1 MEAIWN
7 WIQVNVLPWIKPP
20 KTIQVID
27 IIQIALIAFFVYRM
41 ILWLKDTRAY
51 NLMKGIVVI
60 IVFVI
65 IVNILHM
72 EILAWL
78 IQNVTVVAITAII
91 VIFQPELRRVLEQV
105 GHKNVFSNLFF
116 ANRSERQ
123 NTYFTDKT
131 INEIVR
137 ATFNMAEAKTGAL
150 IVMEMEVQLKEFE
163 ETGIPIDSAITS
175 QLMENIFEHNTPLHD
190 GAVLV
195 RRDRI
200 VAATCY
206 LPLSENTT
214 LSKNLGT
221 RHRAGVGVS
230 EISDCLT
237 IIVSEE
243 TGKVS
248 YAREGRLTTGV
259 NLSDLRELLHQL
271 QAAGR
276 QPKFVRK
283 EIS

>member
-1 MEAIWN
+1 MTILKEFISNITTGVSVTDILDILVVAFLIYKILGFISNSRAEQLVKGLGLLIAAFFASQALHMYMLN
-7 WIQVNVLPWIKPP
+7 WLLRSTLNIGL
-20 KTIQVID
+20 
-27 IIQIALIAFFVYRM
+27 IALV
-41 ILWLKDTRAY
+41 
-51 NLMKGIVVI
+51 
-60 IVFVI
+60 
-65 IVNILHM
+65 
-72 EILAWL
+72 
-78 IQNVTVVAITAII
+78 
-91 VIFQPELRRVLEQV
+91 VIFQPELRRGLEQV
-105 GHKNVFSNLFF
+105 GHKNVFFNLFF